1 VIHIFIKNI
10 PIIIFIYRNI
20 NNNTKNY
27 YYKYN
32 NWNIYLYNITIYK
45 YNLNNWNIYYK
56 YNIYNINN
64 IINNYN
70 NNFKVKQHI
79 YLINKIH
86 LLYYFSYI
94 LY

>member
-1 VIHIFIKNI
+1 MIYIFIKNI

-45 YNLNNWNIYYK
+45 YN
-56 YNIYNINN
+56 IYNINN